1 MAAVIGFLGAGNM
14 GGAIINGLSA
24 IPDVSALA
32 YDVDAAKVAALA
44 ERKLAAPAA
53 TPEALAAGAD
63 YLILCVKPQYL
74 TAAMQA
80 LTPHL
85 GGNTVVCSIV
95 AGVTMDRL
103 HELTAG
109 KCPVV
114 RIMPNTPALVGA
126 GQFALCLDDP
136 KLDAKDKA
144 FVKGLFDKLGRTYVL
159 EEKYFD
165 AFTGLAGSGPAYVL
179 YFMEALIESGV
190 LVGFPRDKATDI
202 VMGLIEGTAKLA
214 AQSGQHPSVLR
225 EMVTSPAGTTIE
237 ALMHLD
243 RMAVRAAVID
253 AVTASCERS
262 RELGAK

>member
-14 GGAIINGLSA
+14 GGAIIKGLA
-24 IPDVSALA
+24 AVPDVSALA
-32 YDVDAAKVAALA
+32 YDVDPAKVKALA
-44 ERKLAAPAA
+44 DKNLAAPAA

-74 TAAMQA
+74 ASAMSA
-80 LTPHL
+80 LAPHL
-85 GGNTVVCSIV
+85 RPETVVCSIV
-95 AGVTMDRL
+95 AGVTMTRL
-103 HELTAG
+103 RELTSG

-126 GQFALCLDDP
+126 GQFALCLEDP
-136 KLDAKDKA
+136 KLGEAHRA
-144 FVKGLFDKLGRTYVL
+144 FVHGLFNKLGRTYVL
-159 EEKYFD
+159 EEKLFD

-202 VMGLIEGTAKLA
+202 VSGLIEGTAKLA
-214 AQSGQHPSVLR
+214 AESGLHPSVLR

-243 RMAVRAAVID
+243 RKAVRAAVID
-253 AVTASCERS
+253 AVAASRDRS
-262 RELGAK
+262 KALGA